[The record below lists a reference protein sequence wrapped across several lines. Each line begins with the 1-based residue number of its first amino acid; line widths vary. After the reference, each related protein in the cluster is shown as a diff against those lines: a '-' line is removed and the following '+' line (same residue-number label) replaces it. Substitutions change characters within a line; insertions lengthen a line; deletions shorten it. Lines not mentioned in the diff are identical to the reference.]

1 METGGTVIRGP
12 MISSRIRQA
21 LVPGWRRLLAIGVGV
36 PLILGL
42 ILACAVAVS
51 WMTGSEYKPP
61 EELDAGM
68 VADYAVG
75 EPRLFEE
82 EDVWIVRLEEE
93 FLALYDRG
101 VESGCPLQ
109 WRPEF
114 RFMDRVGWFVD
125 ACTGA
130 AYDLT
135 GRCFS
140 EGCRERLL
148 SRRSVGVTTEGK
160 VMVNL
165 RELERDP
172 RQEGLEQVTPPAE

>member
-1 METGGTVIRGP
+1 
-12 MISSRIRQA
+12 MISSRIRRA
-21 LVPGWRRLLAIGVGV
+21 LVPGWRRLLAIGIGV

-42 ILACAVAVS
+42 TLASAVAVS
-51 WMTGSEYKPP
+51 WLTGSEYQPP

-82 EDVWIVRLEEE
+82 EDVWVVRLEEE

-114 RFMDRVGWFVD
+114 AFMDRAGWFVD

-130 AYDLT
+130 AYDLS

-140 EGCRERLL
+140 AGCRERLL
-148 SRRSVGVTTEGK
+148 SRRSVSVTTDGN
-160 VMVNL
+160 VIVNL

-172 RQEGLEQVTPPAE
+172 RPEDLNR